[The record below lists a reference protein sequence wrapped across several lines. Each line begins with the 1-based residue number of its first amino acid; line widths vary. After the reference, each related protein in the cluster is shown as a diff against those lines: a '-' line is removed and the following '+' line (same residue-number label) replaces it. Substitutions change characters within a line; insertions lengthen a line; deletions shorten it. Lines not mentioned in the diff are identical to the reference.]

1 MEAKRKRMEELVALL
16 NKAAGVYYQG
26 TDEIMSN
33 QEYDQLYDE
42 LEALEK
48 ELGIT
53 LSNSPTVNVGYE
65 VVSGLP
71 KENHPKPMLSLDK
84 TKSIDD
90 LKAWLGDKEGILS
103 WKLDGLTIV
112 LTYEDGKLTKAVTR
126 GDGVTGEVITN
137 NAKVFDNVPLTI
149 PAKETVVVRGEAVIS
164 YEDFEEINK
173 NIGDDDAKYKNPRNL
188 CSGTVRQLNNE
199 ITAQRHVKFY
209 AFSLAEGGSLQSGEE
224 AADDQM
230 QMTIALPGAA
240 GEPFRFREQQMEWM
254 AAQGFETVDH
264 IEVTAATIEETIKD
278 FEKKIE
284 SFSLP
289 SDGLVLIYDDIEYG
303 VSLGTTAK
311 FPRDAI
317 AFKWKDELRET
328 ALIEVLWNASRT
340 GLINPIAVFEP
351 VELEG
356 TTVSRASVHNVSIV
370 KSLALGTGDIIK
382 VYKANMIIPQ
392 IAENITKSGTIE
404 PPANCPVCGADTEIH
419 DDSGVE
425 TLHCPDP
432 ECPAKKIKAFTHF
445 VSRNALN
452 IEGLSEATLEKFAG
466 EGMIRD
472 FADLFKLDEWQE
484 KIVNMEGFG
493 QKSFDNLIA
502 STKKAAQTTPA
513 RLLYALGIPNIGA
526 ANAKMIAK
534 ECQNSWAKIQNLTED
549 ELSSIDGIGDIMAK
563 AYVEFFRDE
572 EKLRVVGELL
582 EVLSLDETFVQSAGG
597 ALTGKTFVITG
608 KVYHYEN
615 RDAVKAAI
623 EAAGGKTASSVSAK
637 TDYLINNDITSG
649 SSKNKKAKELGVP
662 IITEEDFM
670 KMLGE

>member
-1 MEAKRKRMEELVALL
+1 MEELVAQL
-16 NKAAGVYYQG
+16 NKAARVYYQEA
-26 TDEIMSN
+26 DEIMSN
-33 QEYDQLYDE
+33 QEYDKLYDE

-84 TKSIDD
+84 TKSVDD
-90 LKAWLGDKEGILS
+90 LKSWLGDKEGILS

-137 NAKVFDNVPLTI
+137 NAKVFDNIPLTI
-149 PAKETVVVRGEAVIS
+149 PARDTVVVRGEAVIS
-164 YEDFEEINK
+164 YDDFEEINK
-173 NIGDDDAKYKNPRNL
+173 NIGDADAKYKNPRNL

-209 AFSLAEGGSLQSGEE
+209 AFSLAEGGSLQDTSE
-224 AADDQM
+224 AFE
-230 QMTIALPGAA
+230 L
-240 GEPFRFREQQMEWM
+240 REQQLSWM
-254 AAQGFETVDH
+254 AQQGFEIVDY
-264 IEVTAATIEETIKD
+264 IKVTAETIEEAIKD

-284 SFSLP
+284 DFPLP

-303 VSLGTTAK
+303 RSLGTTAK
-311 FPRDAI
+311 FPRDSI
-317 AFKWKDELRET
+317 AFKWKDEIRET
-328 ALIEVLWNASRT
+328 ALKEVLWNVSRT

-356 TTVSRASVHNVSIV
+356 TTVSRASVHNLSIV
-370 KSLALGTGDIIK
+370 RSLVLGEGDIIK

-392 IAENITKSGTIE
+392 IAENTTKSGTIT
-404 PPANCPVCGADTEIH
+404 PPDNCPVCGAGTEIH
-419 DDSGVE
+419 DDNGVE
-425 TLHCPDP
+425 TLHCLNP

-452 IEGLSEATLEKFAG
+452 IEGLSEATLEKFIDEA
-466 EGMIRD
+466 MIRD
-472 FADLFKLDEWQE
+472 FADLFKLEKWQD
-484 KIVNMEGFG
+484 KIVGMEGFG
-493 QKSFDNLIA
+493 QKSFDNLIV
-502 STKKAAQTTPA
+502 STKKAAETTPA
-513 RLLYALGIPNIGA
+513 RLLYALGIPNIGV

-534 ECQNSWAKIQNLTED
+534 ECQNNWTKIQSLTEE

-572 EKLRVVGELL
+572 EKLGEVNRLL

-608 KVYHYEN
+608 KVFHYEN

-623 EAAGGKTASSVSAK
+623 EEAGGKTASSVSAK

-662 IITEEDFM
+662 IITEEEFM
-670 KMLGE
+670 KMLGAE